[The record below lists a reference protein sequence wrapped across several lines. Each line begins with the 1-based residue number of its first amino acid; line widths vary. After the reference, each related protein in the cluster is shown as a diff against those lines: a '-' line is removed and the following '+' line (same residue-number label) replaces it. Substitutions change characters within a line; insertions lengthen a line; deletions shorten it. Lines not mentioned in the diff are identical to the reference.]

1 MTHIGK
7 NIHVSDKIKIS
18 TITLPPRSQSPRSQS
33 PRSQSPGPQSPGPQS
48 PGPQSPKKAISTG
61 ALIGIIIGITV
72 LIMIIYI
79 YYTKRYLDKN

>member
-33 PRSQSPGPQSPGPQS
+33 PRSQSPGPQPPGPQS
-48 PGPQSPKKAISTG
+48 SKKAISTG